1 MYAQDFPSEF
11 ISTVEASDRHFEIV
25 KPSTMEIQLK
35 VPTLSS
41 PSSILTP
48 SLLTFPTLNPL
59 PPLLATSQSLQH
71 ELEFERMFN
80 LWLKVRIWKQTS
92 GNKYS
97 ILQVWYS
104 HWAHPRFTKWI
115 GLWNMPP
122 IFHGPDTIEHF
133 NTFPVDGVIRD
144 LQSDAPDVYQ
154 LFQTAGNTQRN
165 RRSDQN
171 TYTLED

>member
-1 MYAQDFPSEF
+1 MKSHSYDSVCRAGLKTTGIKRKQIEVRDHLLNVKYIRFSDMYTQDFPSEF

-80 LWLKVRIWKQTS
+80 LWLKVRI
-92 GNKYS
+92 
-97 ILQVWYS
+97 
-104 HWAHPRFTKWI
+104 
-115 GLWNMPP
+115 
-122 IFHGPDTIEHF
+122 
-133 NTFPVDGVIRD
+133 
-144 LQSDAPDVYQ
+144 
-154 LFQTAGNTQRN
+154 
-165 RRSDQN
+165 
-171 TYTLED
+171 